1 MIRWLFS
8 RGSHTFPTAAIT
20 SASGFVYLAYTS
32 LPSSSLELVSSS
44 LQYAA
49 QGKPGLYL
57 AAAALSFSIAPI
69 TSLVMIPT
77 NFALIKKN
85 EELGGSRSE
94 ASAEYRKQTGAKERS
109 ADESVDSQ
117 ADVSQWKDLSVPQ
130 GKTEKES
137 SKAEDQEVN
146 ELLDRFGKLNM
157 LRALAIGSGGIVGLM
172 AALA

>member
-1 MIRWLFS
+1 
-8 RGSHTFPTAAIT
+8 
-20 SASGFVYLAYTS
+20 
-32 LPSSSLELVSSS
+32 
-44 LQYAA
+44 
-49 QGKPGLYL
+49 
-57 AAAALSFSIAPI
+57 
-69 TSLVMIPT
+69 MIPT